1 MAETESVV
9 IDLPYDATAPA
20 IARSFV
26 ADHGSGLPS
35 ELMLDAELLVSEL
48 VTNALRHGDP
58 DITLQMSTHPPR
70 LGVAVLDHGAADS
83 ITPRDPDPARTDGR
97 GLMIVNAIASA
108 WGVEPIDPPPGKMV
122 WFELGMTT
130 S

>member
-1 MAETESVV
+1 MAEPESVV

-20 IARSFV
+20 IARTFV
-26 ADHGSGLPS
+26 AEHGSGLS
-35 ELMLDAELLVSEL
+35 SDVMHDAELLVSEL

-70 LGVAVLDHGAADS
+70 LGVGVVDRGEADS
-83 ITPRDPDPARTDGR
+83 IAPRNPPPGQPDGR
-97 GLMIVNAIASA
+97 GLMIVDAIASA
-108 WGVEPIDPPPGKMV
+108 WGVHPIDPPPGKIV
-122 WFELGMTT
+122 WFELGPIP